1 MSYQLKNEQNIDWD
15 SYEHHITCL
24 NHVINLVIDNFMKVI
39 KEYMKKIEDCLY
51 IMNNN
56 DDNDDNEFDDLISMK
71 MKIEKIMNIIFKL

>member
-1 MSYQLKNEQNIDWD
+1 
-15 SYEHHITCL
+15 
-24 NHVINLVIDNFMKVI
+24 MKVI

-51 IMNNN
+51 IINNN

>member
-1 MSYQLKNEQNIDWD
+1 M
-15 SYEHHITCL
+15 TCL

-51 IMNNN
+51 IINNN